1 MNRRRLFLV
10 VSAAAVVL
18 LGAPSLGR
26 ADEFAQGRL
35 ASGIDAFRAK
45 RYAEASDQFRIAC
58 FGLLDQPVLLTEG
71 LVRLAL
77 SQEAAGRRADVEKT
91 LNRFLEVERRFAG
104 YANSHLEAP
113 TRAEF
118 QTLLRARVPVDAIA
132 AVPSL
137 ARPPAQVGGR
147 ADELIEHPALAQSA
161 TGSISGTVLDTA
173 GAPLPEA
180 SVTAKHVKTGAV
192 RNAKT
197 NATGAF
203 LFSPVPVGVYEV
215 SSSLQGFAPS
225 SVGKAEVA
233 VGAETIFR
241 ITMVRADVKSTLAVT
256 EEAPV
261 VETTKSEQASAVSEV
276 DIQNRP
282 ANGRNVSDSVLTT
295 SGVTPPVA
303 LDTPAP
309 AYPEL
314 AWRARAE
321 GDVVVEAMIGAD
333 GSVSDARVLRSASRL
348 LEPAALEAVR
358 RWRYRPAR
366 VGERPV
372 ATSIRVIVT
381 FSRRNLK
388 AWKES

>member
-18 LGAPSLGR
+18 LGAPSPGR

-173 GAPLPEA
+173 GAPLSEA

-203 LFSPVPVGVYEV
+203 LFSLVPVGVYEV

-241 ITMVRADVKSTLAVT
+241 ITM
-256 EEAPV
+256 
-261 VETTKSEQASAVSEV
+261 
-276 DIQNRP
+276 
-282 ANGRNVSDSVLTT
+282 
-295 SGVTPPVA
+295 
-303 LDTPAP
+303 
-309 AYPEL
+309 
-314 AWRARAE
+314 
-321 GDVVVEAMIGAD
+321 
-333 GSVSDARVLRSASRL
+333 
-348 LEPAALEAVR
+348 
-358 RWRYRPAR
+358 AR
-366 VGERPV
+366 VG
-372 ATSIRVIVT
+372 T
-381 FSRRNLK
+381 
-388 AWKES
+388 